1 MQLAFAAVTDVGL
14 VRTHNEDF
22 YVAEKDLG
30 LFAVVDGM
38 GGHAA
43 GEVASRTIAT
53 SLIEFIRAT
62 QVDPEKTW
70 PFPFDPSLS
79 HPANRLQ
86 VAIRTANRQLAD
98 LISSNERLGGT
109 GATVSAV
116 LFDQNQ
122 LAISNVGDCRAYLIR
137 GGEVYQITR
146 DHSFVA
152 EQVASGMIN
161 AEDAKRHPLR
171 HLVTRAV
178 SGNATINIDT
188 WDVQAQ
194 PNDRVLLCSD
204 GVHGLLTDEELGHI
218 ALKDATIESICQE
231 LVDAAKARG
240 GTDNS
245 TAVIVQVHAMPT
257 ESAED

>member
-14 VRTHNEDF
+14 VRTHNEDY
-22 YVAEKDLG
+22 YVAERDLG

-43 GEVASRTIAT
+43 GEIASRTVADGVVD
-53 SLIEFIRAT
+53 FIRAT
-62 QVDPEKTW
+62 HADPDKTW
-70 PFPFDPSLS
+70 PFPFDPTLS
-79 HPANRLQ
+79 HGANRLQ
-86 VAIRTANRQLAD
+86 VAIRTANRRLAD
-98 LISSNERLGGT
+98 LVSGNERLGGT
-109 GATVSAV
+109 GATISAV
-116 LFDQNQ
+116 LFDRDQ

-137 GGEVYQITR
+137 AGEVYQVTR

-152 EQVASGMIN
+152 EQVSAGILN

-178 SGNATINIDT
+178 SGNATINVDT

-194 PNDRVLLCSD
+194 SGDRVLLCSD
-204 GVHGLLTDEELGHI
+204 GVHGLLTDEELSGI
-218 ALKDATIESICQE
+218 ALKDAAIETIAQE

-245 TAVIVQVHAMPT
+245 TVVIVQVN
-257 ESAED
+257 

>member
-14 VRTHNEDF
+14 VRTHNEDY
-22 YVAEKDLG
+22 YVAEQDLG

-43 GEVASRTIAT
+43 GEIASRTVADGV
-53 SLIEFIRAT
+53 IEFIRAT
-62 QVDPEKTW
+62 QTDPEKTW
-70 PFPFDPSLS
+70 PFPFDPTLS
-79 HPANRLQ
+79 HGANRLQ
-86 VAIRTANRQLAD
+86 VAIRTANRRLAD
-98 LISSNERLGGT
+98 LVNSNERLGGT
-109 GATVSAV
+109 GATISAV
-116 LFDQNQ
+116 LVEDDR
-122 LAISNVGDCRAYLIR
+122 LAISNVGDCRAYLVR
-137 GGEVYQITR
+137 GGEVYQVTR

-152 EQVASGMIN
+152 EQVASGVLN

-178 SGNATINIDT
+178 SGNASINVDT

-194 PNDRVLLCSD
+194 PGDRVLLCSD
-204 GVHGLLTDEELGHI
+204 GVHGLLTDEELSAI
-218 ALKDATIESICQE
+218 ALKDATIEAICQE

-245 TAVIVQVHAMPT
+245 TAVIVQVGT
-257 ESAED
+257 VN